1 MVRKVAFIFIF
12 VALAVGFS
20 ANTYSAKSDRPRDV
34 ISILYFK
41 NGSVE
46 LEPAFEN
53 DLQKAQAALAADSAI
68 GLQIEGYG
76 HSQSTPEKNR
86 EISQKRIQAVQQW
99 FLDRGIEPSRLI
111 VKNYAAGKPAAGTKA
126 PEDPSLNERVEILQV
141 HLPMAYLPAVRHEF
155 ASVMEGQEVTHSFV
169 IQNKGSG
176 PLEIQKVKTD

>member
-1 MVRKVAFIFIF
+1 MVRKVTFIFIF
-12 VALAVGFS
+12 VALAVGYS

-46 LEPAFEN
+46 LEPAFES
-53 DLQKAQAALAADSAI
+53 DLQKAQAALAVDSAI
-68 GLQIEGYG
+68 GLQIEAYG
-76 HSQSTPEKNR
+76 HSQGTPEKNR
-86 EISQKRIQAVQQW
+86 EISQKRAQAVQRW
-99 FLDRGIEPSRLI
+99 FLEHGIEPSRLI
-111 VKNYAAGKPAAGTKA
+111 VKSYGDSKTAADKTA
-126 PEDPSLNERVEILQV
+126 PKDPSLNERVEILQV

-155 ASVMEGQEVTHSFV
+155 ASVMEGQEVTHSFA